1 MADAPGRGWMRP
13 RVVGPLLLALLL
25 AMILLTP
32 TPPEQRGALSS
43 YSAAAGGARALH
55 DATRRLGWRVERR
68 TTPFTRVPDS
78 TAVYAVLEP
87 PVAFTAGEAHRLL
100 EAVRAGAG
108 LLLVVQPG
116 SALADSLGLRRSAGG
131 GTLPLAPAGL
141 CPDSLNR
148 TGLITWPDRR
158 VHSWWLRRYPAGARV
173 FASVTPDAGARDVDA
188 TGDEE
193 DDGAEADDVDAE
205 AAAGDG
211 TPRDARPARPEGSAP
226 PAIVGL
232 PLGRGRVVAVADP
245 DVLRNDVLRVC
256 RWNAGQL
263 AVQAL
268 EWLGEGPGRRLVFDE
283 YHHGYGTHADPL
295 GASARALVVTPLGR
309 VALQVAA
316 AGLVLL
322 AALGIRPVAPAA
334 RRPIERRSPLEHV
347 GALARAYEQVG
358 ASRLAARRLVRGLR
372 RRHGGGWRGAGAPSG
387 GDADVE
393 FLHQVAARRPAAADD
408 ARRLARALDAA
419 TPRDELPELG
429 AAAARVD
436 RLLRPEL
443 SPTPPR

>member
-1 MADAPGRGWMRP
+1 MADAPTRGWMRP

-32 TPPEQRGALSS
+32 TPPEQRGALTS

-55 DATRRLGWRVERR
+55 DAARRLGWRVERR

-87 PVAFTAGEAHRLL
+87 PVAFTSGEAHRLL

-108 LLLVVQPG
+108 LLLVVQPR

-131 GTLPLAPAGL
+131 GRLPLAPAGL

-158 VHSWWLRRYPAGARV
+158 VHSWWLRRVPAGARV
-173 FASVTPDAGARDVDA
+173 FASVTPDAGALDVDA
-188 TGDEE
+188 TGDEDE
-193 DDGAEADDVDAE
+193 DEDGDDAE
-205 AAAGDG
+205 EEEDAAPDTA
-211 TPRDARPARPEGSAP
+211 TARPPREEQLSGR
-226 PAIVGL
+226 PAIVGV

-263 AVQAL
+263 ALQAL

-309 VALQVAA
+309 LALQVAA

-372 RRHGGGWRGAGAPSG
+372 RRHGGGWRGVGAPSG
-387 GDADVE
+387 GDADAE

-408 ARRLARALDAA
+408 VRRLARALDTA
-419 TPRDELPELG
+419 TPRDELSELG
-429 AAAARVD
+429 AAAARIE

>member
-1 MADAPGRGWMRP
+1 M
-13 RVVGPLLLALLL
+13 
-25 AMILLTP
+25 
-32 TPPEQRGALSS
+32 
-43 YSAAAGGARALH
+43 
-55 DATRRLGWRVERR
+55 
-68 TTPFTRVPDS
+68 
-78 TAVYAVLEP
+78 
-87 PVAFTAGEAHRLL
+87 
-100 EAVRAGAG
+100 
-108 LLLVVQPG
+108 
-116 SALADSLGLRRSAGG
+116 
-131 GTLPLAPAGL
+131 
-141 CPDSLNR
+141 
-148 TGLITWPDRR
+148 
-158 VHSWWLRRYPAGARV
+158 
-173 FASVTPDAGARDVDA
+173 
-188 TGDEE
+188 
-193 DDGAEADDVDAE
+193 
-205 AAAGDG
+205 
-211 TPRDARPARPEGSAP
+211 
-226 PAIVGL
+226 
-232 PLGRGRVVAVADP
+232 ADP

-309 VALQVAA
+309 LALQVAA

-372 RRHGGGWRGAGAPSG
+372 RRHGGWRGAGAPSG
-387 GDADVE
+387 GDADAE

-429 AAAARVD
+429 AAAARLEQ
-436 RLLRPEL
+436 LLRPEL